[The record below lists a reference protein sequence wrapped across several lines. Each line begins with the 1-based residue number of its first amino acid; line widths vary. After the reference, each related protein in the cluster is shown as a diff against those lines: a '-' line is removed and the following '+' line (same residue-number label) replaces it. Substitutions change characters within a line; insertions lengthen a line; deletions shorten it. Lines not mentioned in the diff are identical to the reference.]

1 MKLVFRSFFFH
12 ILSIIVFTII
22 YLQIPY
28 DFHMPNKDI
37 GYIDFVL
44 LTTTVQVGVGLSE
57 TYPLTFRSKL
67 FVTIQQ
73 WIMLLTHI
81 ITIYIFTL

>member
-12 ILSIIVFTII
+12 ILCIIFFTII

-28 DFHMPNKDI
+28 DFHMPNTDI
-37 GYIDFVL
+37 GYIDFIL
-44 LTTTVQVGVGLSE
+44 LSTTVQVGVGLSE

-73 WIMLLTHI
+73 WIKLLTNI
-81 ITIYIFTL
+81 ITIYIITL